1 MHCGSG
7 YDIGIVCTGQKKE
20 LEFISNNSQ
29 IIFEKVNGDKEIYKE
44 IVQGLGDLMS
54 DEQGCFYNLLAY
66 EEDHGGTIMV
76 AEDRTTQ
83 NYFDFSWMEEEER
96 ACIQGVY
103 IKDEYLEGFETILR
117 RLMSASP
124 YRRLFVK
131 IRCQCMDRQNVIGSL
146 SIDDYMRLIKERR
159 LLSNVVYVLSDDEDR
174 DPNELLNERI
184 HKRAEREKDLES

>member
-1 MHCGSG
+1 MICGSG
-7 YDIGIVCTGQKKE
+7 YDVFVVCAGQKKK
-20 LEFISNNSQ
+20 LDCVPNCAG
-29 IIFEKVNGDKEIYKE
+29 IIFQKVEGDGPKHRDDTR
-44 IVQGLGDLMS
+44 GLGDLQL
-54 DEQGCFYNLLAY
+54 DEQGCFYNFLVSEADDL
-66 EEDHGGTIMV
+66 GTIMV

-83 NYFDFSWMEEEER
+83 NYFDFPWMEEEER